1 MCVRFNVQCDTNR
14 SFQGRFYKLH
24 SPTNSVK
31 APNDTM
37 IGCRI
42 NLMKIGSENG
52 KGKKVIKK
60 VLGAI
65 NTKKSQRHL
74 EEREIETIMSN
85 VLLEFLVLFPAL

>member
-1 MCVRFNVQCDTNR
+1 
-14 SFQGRFYKLH
+14 
-24 SPTNSVK
+24 
-31 APNDTM
+31 
-37 IGCRI
+37 
-42 NLMKIGSENG
+42 MKIGSENG